1 VSRTARTW
9 KKVQDIKAV
18 QADRTSRQ
26 RGRAVDDPTSP
37 ASTVAPDVAHQAE
50 PQAGRCKGRKKSGD
64 PCRATATGTGWC
76 PFHDPNR
83 SNEEKAIWR
92 RRGAAATHR
101 RSYVALQH
109 ERAATAPTLPPGVD
123 LPPVPVPGSPDWS
136 TAVAIREYLQS
147 LAGKVLR
154 GEISVSVS
162 KALKDLAD
170 SSLRVLDVET
180 DLMLA
185 AKLTSDDDVGA

>member
-1 VSRTARTW
+1 VSRGTAP
-9 KKVQDIKAV
+9 AV
-18 QADRTSRQ
+18 
-26 RGRAVDDPTSP
+26 GRASQPARAGRSVQNPNSP
-37 ASTVAPDVAHQAE
+37 PSTAAPDVAHQAE
-50 PQAGRCKGRKKSGD
+50 PQAGRCKGRKKSGG

-92 RRGAAATHR
+92 QRGAAATHR
-101 RSYVALQH
+101 RSYVVLQH
-109 ERAATAPTLPPGVD
+109 ERATAAATSPGVD

-136 TAVAIREYLQS
+136 TAVAIREYLQA
-147 LAGKVLR
+147 LAGKVVR
-154 GEISVSVS
+154 GEISVSVAKS
-162 KALKDLAD
+162 LKELAD

-185 AKLTSDDDVGA
+185 AKLTQSDE

>member
-1 VSRTARTW
+1 
-9 KKVQDIKAV
+9 
-18 QADRTSRQ
+18 
-26 RGRAVDDPTSP
+26 
-37 ASTVAPDVAHQAE
+37 
-50 PQAGRCKGRKKSGD
+50 
-64 PCRATATGTGWC
+64 
-76 PFHDPNR
+76 
-83 SNEEKAIWR
+83 
-92 RRGAAATHR
+92 
-101 RSYVALQH
+101 
-109 ERAATAPTLPPGVD
+109 VD